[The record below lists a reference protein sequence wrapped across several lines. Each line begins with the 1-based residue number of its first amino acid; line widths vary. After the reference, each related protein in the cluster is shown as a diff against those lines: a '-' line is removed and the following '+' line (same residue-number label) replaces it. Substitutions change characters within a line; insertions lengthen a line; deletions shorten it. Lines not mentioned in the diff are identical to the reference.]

1 MKTESTIETKFDPI
15 DLLARMMF
23 ATADE
28 SDWLASGGMR
38 KTSLGMVYEE
48 KDAGS
53 RLPFDVMTPS
63 RAYTFD
69 MVDDDRLLA
78 VSQDYLVRHPS
89 ETIGHCAEV
98 VMLIGDSI
106 KWIGLRRLHKAPK
119 GVWIANPKASIYEY
133 HYREAFADGRNIY
146 NKRVAAVDKH
156 GRPVNTII
164 VGSHGAPHPVGP
176 DGVAIIMAASVIE
189 DCNRAG
195 AIRCELTDHNTIIAP
210 IQMGA
215 QKPLFA
221 MRDGPMTGAGRRRA
235 ILHHV
240 IGHARRS
247 TRGNLHDVRDHFR
260 GVTEF
265 DVDGL
270 HVRLSANDKSDAA
283 DR

>member
-23 ATADE
+23 ATTDE
-28 SDWLASGGMR
+28 SDWLVSGGMR
-38 KTSLGMVYEE
+38 KTSDGAVYEE

-53 RLPFDVMTPS
+53 KLPFDSMVPAK
-63 RAYTFD
+63 AYTFD
-69 MVDDDRLLA
+69 MVDGDRLVA
-78 VSQDYLVRHPS
+78 VHQDYLVHHPS
-89 ETIGHCAEV
+89 ETIGRCAEV
-98 VMLIGDSI
+98 VMLSNDSL

-119 GVWIANPKASIYEY
+119 GIWIANPKASIYEY

-156 GRPVNTII
+156 GKPVNVII
-164 VGSHGAPHPVGP
+164 VGSYGAPHPAGP
-176 DGVAIIMAASVIE
+176 DGMALIMAASVIE
-189 DCNRAG
+189 DCNRSG

-210 IQMGA
+210 IPMGA